1 MSLYV
6 FILYYSFRA
15 ITTHCTERHYDGIE
29 LGAIVVRCPPI
40 RAEYLDRSGPIRA
53 EYLARSGP
61 MRAEYLD
68 RSGPIRAEY
77 LDRSG
82 PMRGL
87 HSSCQ
92 VSLAGSGLE
101 PRSVVRLKTRL
112 VDPSQHWDFC
122 SVCLYQTDE
131 RGQFSTAS
139 QPPLAGSHYQGPE
152 WSL

>member
-15 ITTHCTERHYDGIE
+15 ITTHCTDRHYDGIE

-40 RAEYLDRSGPIRA
+40 
-53 EYLARSGP
+53 
-61 MRAEYLD
+61 RAEYLD

-92 VSLAGSGLE
+92 VSLAGRGLE
-101 PRSVVRLKTRL
+101 PRSVVRLETRL
-112 VDPSQHWDFC
+112 VDPSQHWDFR

-139 QPPLAGSHYQGPE
+139 QPPLAGSPYQGPE
-152 WSL
+152 WSHLAPAPALMP